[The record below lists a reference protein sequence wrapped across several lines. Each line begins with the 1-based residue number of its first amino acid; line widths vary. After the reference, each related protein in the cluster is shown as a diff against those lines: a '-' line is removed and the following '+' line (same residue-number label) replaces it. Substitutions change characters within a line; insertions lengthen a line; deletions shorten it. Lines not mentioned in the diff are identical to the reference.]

1 MLVSRPDF
9 FAAEFSID
17 GFMKNRDAESRI
29 VARPG
34 DGDDGAGTA
43 FVEEWIER
51 FQEERFC
58 PLHRLGKL
66 GL

>member
-1 MLVSRPDF
+1 
-9 FAAEFSID
+9 
-17 GFMKNRDAESRI
+17 MKNRDAESRI
-29 VARPG
+29 VARPGDG

-58 PLHRLGKL
+58 LNWN
-66 GL
+66 